1 MDTGRQNAKLAILF
15 ADISGSTAIYDRLG
29 NEQALQLISRTL
41 GILIQEMNKHL
52 GTLIKTI
59 GDEIMCT
66 FPDAATAVKA
76 ACAMQAAINAQRPGG
91 ERPLYIRIGLHYGEV
106 IQDGTDVF
114 GDAVNVAARITAI
127 TRARQIMTTRAAV
140 EALPQELRDKARE
153 LKRAE
158 LRGKDE
164 SFDMFQIQWE
174 LEDTTRTRIGLPSFR
189 RPADTR
195 HELMLRYR
203 QKVVALNEKQKSV
216 MLGRGE
222 TCDLVIYNTFA
233 SRQHARIECS
243 FGKFLLTDH
252 SSNGTYVRFSDNQV
266 VQVSN
271 QQIVLHGSGSISL
284 GEPFSEVPTEV
295 IEFVLQ

>member
-1 MDTGRQNAKLAILF
+1 MNGALQNAELAILF

-29 NEQALQLISRTL
+29 NEKALQLISQTL
-41 GILIQEMNKHL
+41 DILIQEMNKHH

-66 FPDAATAVKA
+66 FPDVAAAVNA
-76 ACAMQAAINAQRPGG
+76 ACAMQAAISAKRPGG
-91 ERPLYIRIGLHYGEV
+91 EQPLYIRIGLHYGEV
-106 IQDGTDVF
+106 IRDGSDVF

-140 EALPQELRDKARE
+140 EALPKELRGTVRE

-174 LEDTTRTRIGLPSFR
+174 LEDTTRTRIGLPTFR
-189 RPADTR
+189 KAADTQ

-203 QKVVALNEKQKSV
+203 QKVVAVNERQKSV
-216 MLGRGE
+216 TLGRGE
-222 TCDLVIYNTFA
+222 ACDLLIYNSFA

-252 SSNGTYVRFSDNQV
+252 SANGTYVRFSDDQV
-266 VQVSN
+266 VQLSN

>member
-1 MDTGRQNAKLAILF
+1 MNSARQNAKLAILF

-29 NEQALQLISRTL
+29 NEEALQLVSRTL
-41 GILIQEMNKHL
+41 GILIQEMNKHR

-66 FPDAATAVKA
+66 FPDVGAAVNA
-76 ACAMQAAINAQRPGG
+76 ACAMQAAISAQRPGG
-91 ERPLYIRIGLHYGEV
+91 DKPLHIRVGLHYGEV

-140 EALPQELRDKARE
+140 ESLPQDLRDKARE

-174 LEDTTRTRIGLPSFR
+174 LEDTTKTRIGLPAFR
-189 RPADTR
+189 KPADTK

-222 TCDLVIYNTFA
+222 ACDLMIYNTFA

-266 VQVSN
+266 VQVNN